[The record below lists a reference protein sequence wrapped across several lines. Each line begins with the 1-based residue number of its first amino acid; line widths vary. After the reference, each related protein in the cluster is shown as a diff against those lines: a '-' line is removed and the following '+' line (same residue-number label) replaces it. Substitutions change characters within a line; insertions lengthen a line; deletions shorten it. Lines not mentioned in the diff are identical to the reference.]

1 MLAFGLL
8 ALDGALAA
16 VFLVAWM
23 AQTACLLPWHST
35 GLFPSVSSLGLVSL
49 SFFQGRRTKEG
60 RGRRRK
66 GGGRRPVC
74 SRRQSFRM
82 MRSWSRGGPGG
93 IRVTERLTEGE
104 QRRDHAANAVT
115 CWRTATMARARHEL
129 EWLQLEGVAAQV
141 SKEAGGG
148 RVEEG
153 GRTEEGGKRT
163 EDRRQRT

>member
-1 MLAFGLL
+1 
-8 ALDGALAA
+8 
-16 VFLVAWM
+16 
-23 AQTACLLPWHST
+23 
-35 GLFPSVSSLGLVSL
+35 
-49 SFFQGRRTKEG
+49 
-60 RGRRRK
+60 
-66 GGGRRPVC
+66 
-74 SRRQSFRM
+74 M

-115 CWRTATMARARHEL
+115 CWPTATMARARHEL

-141 SKEAGGG
+141 SKEAGGE